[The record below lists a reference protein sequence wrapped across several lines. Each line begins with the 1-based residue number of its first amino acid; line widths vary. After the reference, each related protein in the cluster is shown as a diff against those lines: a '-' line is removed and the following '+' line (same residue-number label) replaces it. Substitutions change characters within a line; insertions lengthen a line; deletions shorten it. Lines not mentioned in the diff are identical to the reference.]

1 MFVGSFY
8 VLYLGGLF
16 GTVVH
21 YHGAHLLM
29 NFRFL
34 LAGYLFYWT
43 VIGVDHAPYR
53 LSPLGKLGVV
63 WARCRCMRSSG

>member
-1 MFVGSFY
+1 
-8 VLYLGGLF
+8 
-16 GTVVH
+16 
-21 YHGAHLLM
+21 M
-29 NFRFL
+29 NFHFL